1 MNVISCVLALAVAGA
16 PSSPTTCSRTDHRCK
31 ARDYERKAERADAGH
46 DRATYLLGAHRS
58 YWFLYQE
65 TEAAADLCAARRT
78 LEASLSVEGQPE
90 RQRADARAE
99 LAKLAAIARDR
110 GIRCSDRKRPP
121 KVAPPPKLAAT
132 SPEPEPQ
139 PPAASEVA
147 EVAAPSL
154 TPATAPPLAE
164 EKQAPSARP
173 SSRLMSPVVGPRH
186 PFVAVGAASSPA
198 GDRSPVE
205 ARPGR
210 SLVIVGSTALGVGL
224 SLGGVAA
231 FAGSRAVELHRQGE
245 RLIDTNPDPDDAVRA
260 QREQLANDYRA
271 KQDLAVGTAIAGGV
285 ALIVGTALVA
295 VGATRLRR
303 GSSRTAFAPVPG
315 GLVFH
320 ARF

>member
-1 MNVISCVLALAVAGA
+1 MNVLSYVLALAVAGA

-31 ARDYERKAERADAGH
+31 ARDYERKAARADAAL

-78 LEASLSVEGQPE
+78 LEASLAVEGQPE
-90 RQRADARAE
+90 RQRTDARTE
-99 LAKLAAIARDR
+99 LSRLASIARDR
-110 GIRCSDRKRPP
+110 GVRCGDRRQPTKS
-121 KVAPPPKLAAT
+121 APPPKLAT
-132 SPEPEPQ
+132 PSPAQEPT
-139 PPAASEVA
+139 PPAADEG
-147 EVAAPSL
+147 AASSI
-154 TPATAPPLAE
+154 TAATAPPLSKE
-164 EKQAPSARP
+164 QVESTRP
-173 SSRLMSPVVGPRH
+173 SVELMPLVAGPRH
-186 PFVAVGAASSPA
+186 PFVALGAASPPG
-198 GDRSPVE
+198 GDRGPE
-205 ARPGR
+205 AHRPGR
-210 SLVIVGSTALGVGL
+210 PLVIVGSAALGLGL

-231 FAGSRAVELHRQGE
+231 FAGSRAVDLHREGE
-245 RLIDTNPDPDDAVRA
+245 RLIADNPDPDDAARA
-260 QREQLANDYRA
+260 KREQLAIDYRA

-303 GSSRTAFAPVPG
+303 GSSRTAFTPAFG